1 MDLER
6 DYFEYLLYL
15 MQFDSPEHR
24 HYGHLLSD
32 MYDITFIYSHPM
44 DENRVIDAL
53 DMRREYLF
61 DNGYDVNNSFMDRDV
76 SVFEVLAA
84 LSRRLEIEV
93 TGEPGE
99 DHIERWFWEMLM
111 NLGVLLKDSIYD
123 RGLVRNKIDIWMTR
137 NYKRNGEGGV
147 FPLKRTSTDQREN
160 DLWYQGQLYLTENW
174 DF

>member
-6 DYFEYLLYL
+6 DYFEYLLY
-15 MQFDSPEHR
+15 MMHCETPEHR
-24 HYGHLLSD
+24 KYCHLLSD

-61 DNGYDVNNSFMDRDV
+61 DNGYNVDNSFMDRDV